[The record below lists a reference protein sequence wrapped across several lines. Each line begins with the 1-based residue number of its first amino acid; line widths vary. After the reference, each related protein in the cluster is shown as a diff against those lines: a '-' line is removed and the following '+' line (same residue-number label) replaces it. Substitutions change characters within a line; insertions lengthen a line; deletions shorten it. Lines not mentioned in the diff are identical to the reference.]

1 SAPAV
6 SFKKS
11 RRFISMVRSPSQDIL
26 RLPESTTSRT
36 FAVATRF
43 CYRHRVLR
51 ARDAQRGPGKAV
63 ENRRDPVTVIGDE
76 TRGEPLAARPGRR
89 GEKDDPRA
97 RRPVPGAHQPTGLR
111 GRTRSMASSAYVP
124 GGPRSGKSPLAVPA

>member
-1 SAPAV
+1 
-6 SFKKS
+6 
-11 RRFISMVRSPSQDIL
+11 MVRSSSQDVL

-43 CYRHRVLR
+43 CYRHRVVR
-51 ARDAQRGPGKAV
+51 AWDAQRGPGKAV

-89 GEKDDPRA
+89 GEEDDPSA
-97 RRPVPGAHQPTGLR
+97 RRPVRARTSTPGFEGGPGAWPQRSSSSGARAP
-111 GRTRSMASSAYVP
+111 GRAASP
-124 GGPRSGKSPLAVPA
+124 